1 MSTIYNYYPNYRQ
14 KTGFFASLVGMIKN
28 IIKSKELILVLFK
41 RDFLNTYRKSFL
53 GVIWVLI
60 GPVVGIV
67 SWVFMNSTGIL
78 KPGDVGI
85 PYEAHVL
92 FNSSIWGLFMSF
104 YTSAAGTLGS
114 GTEFIMQ
121 VKYPHEA
128 LLFKQT
134 LLSFVNFL
142 ISFVLTLGVLILFGV
157 KLSPLIILFPII
169 VLPLFFF
176 GAAIGLVISVISVV
190 APDLSNIFNIAL
202 GFVFYITPIIYS
214 ANDRDTGLQK
224 IIALNPLTYIV
235 GGARDLILYGH
246 TERLDIFIIM
256 AFVSFILF
264 LFSWR
269 LFYLSEERVVEKM
282 I

>member
-85 PYEAHVL
+85 PYEAYVL
-92 FNSSIWGLFMSF
+92 FSSSIWGLFMSF